1 MNSLPYRILMSF
13 MRVFFKLLYH
23 QFAWGYDL
31 VSTIVSAGRWRTWV
45 VSVLPNLNGP
55 LVLEIGHGPGHLL
68 AKLGER
74 GTRVVGLDESW
85 PMSRLAFLRLVS
97 LGVSRLLVNGYAQ
110 FLPFRNDTFNTVV
123 STFPSEYILDTRSL
137 SEVLRVLVPGGKL
150 IILPIAWITGNG
162 LYDRLAA
169 WLFRVTGQTPDWDEL
184 YTQHLVSTGFSVCTE
199 HRALISSQL
208 LIVHAEKP
216 KFNVV

>member
-68 AKLGER
+68 AELGDR

-85 PMSRLAFLRLVS
+85 SMSRLAFLRLVS
-97 LGVSRLLVNGYAQ
+97 LELSRLLVNGYAQ

>member
-45 VSVLPNLNGP
+45 ISVLPNLNGP

-68 AKLGER
+68 AELGDR

-97 LGVSRLLVNGYAQ
+97 LELSRLLVNGYAQ
-110 FLPFRNDTFNTVV
+110 FLPFRNNTFNTVV

>member
-23 QFAWGYDL
+23 QFACGYDL
-31 VSTIVSAGRWRTWV
+31 VSTIVSAGRWRMWV
-45 VSVLPNLNGP
+45 VSVLPDVNGP

-68 AKLGER
+68 AELGDR

-85 PMSRLAFLRLVS
+85 SMSRLAFLRLVS
-97 LGVSRLLVNGYAQ
+97 LELSRLLVNGYAQ
-110 FLPFRNDTFNTVV
+110 FLPFRNNTFNTVV

-184 YTQHLVSTGFSVCTE
+184 YTQHLVSTGFSVSIE

-216 KFNVV
+216 

>member
-68 AKLGER
+68 AELGDR

-85 PMSRLAFLRLVS
+85 SMSRLAFLRLVS
-97 LGVSRLLVNGYAQ
+97 LELSRLLVNGYAQ
-110 FLPFRNDTFNTVV
+110 FLPFRNNTFNTVV